1 MRLGKSDKA
10 VIKAFLDQRAL
21 DGHKLSTDGKRLDG
35 HWMGG
40 NKLASWKG
48 DRIDLPDTGSRAGQS
63 VQSAVRREAPKK
75 WTAGNPDKP
84 GPDNPIY
91 VRGLGHVY
99 IDSDDYLMLSDGRGS
114 VGRIVSGTI
123 KPSRDLGGAEASRLL
138 AAFAEFGSP
147 AKTTKRG
154 GKKKNPNSM
163 DSDAERMLAELVLIA
178 VNDGDAYR
186 DNKNAK
192 RAVASAFRTYK
203 EYQDD
208 NRRETFNEIE
218 SHAIKEVRRRWRTE
232 NPTRGASSAKRNA
245 RKRNSH
251 DVDKSTR
258 YFKSALEAAD
268 RYLGT
273 AVEQAEKGKLGESV
287 QHLLYA
293 AFWTGQARAEEQ
305 YADWQ
310 LIDPSQQHRLDEIE
324 KGLKNWGRDTENWVK
339 AR

>member
-10 VIKAFLDQRAL
+10 VIKAFLDQRPL

-40 NKLASWKG
+40 NKIAAWKG
-48 DRIDLPDTGSRAGQS
+48 DKIDLPDTGSRAGQT

-75 WTAGNPDKP
+75 WIADNPDKP

-154 GKKKNPNSM
+154 GKKKNPS
-163 DSDAERMLAELVLIA
+163 
-178 VNDGDAYR
+178 
-186 DNKNAK
+186 
-192 RAVASAFRTYK
+192 RASGRA
-203 EYQDD
+203 
-208 NRRETFNEIE
+208 
-218 SHAIKEVRRRWRTE
+218 
-232 NPTRGASSAKRNA
+232 
-245 RKRNSH
+245 RNSH
-251 DVDKSTR
+251 DSNQSARV
-258 YFKSALEAAD
+258 FKAAVEAAE
-268 RYLGT
+268 RELLT
-273 AVEQAEKGKLGESV
+273 ANDNLERKKAAASIKALVRAAYWIGEASAERG
-287 QHLLYA
+287 YA
-293 AFWTGQARAEEQ
+293 RSGVRTLSIEE
-305 YADWQ
+305 
-310 LIDPSQQHRLDEIE
+310 HERLDKRLREMRSGME
-324 KGLKNWGRDTENWVK
+324 NWGKNFED
-339 AR
+339 AMAG